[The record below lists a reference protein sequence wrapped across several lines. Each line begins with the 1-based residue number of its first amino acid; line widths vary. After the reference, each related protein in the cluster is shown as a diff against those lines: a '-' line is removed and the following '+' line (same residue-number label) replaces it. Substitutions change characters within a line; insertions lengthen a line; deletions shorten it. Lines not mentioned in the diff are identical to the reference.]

1 MLNTPSHGGVM
12 MSSTEERNEVISGLK
27 TIIKTPKDKQHGE
40 IIGKIASAY
49 YYTQSDSSV
58 LAIAE
63 DMEKINDV
71 QAIGITDK
79 SGHIIGLI
87 SRKILFDFLSK
98 PFGRDLYHS
107 KSAGEICSNCL
118 VYDYQSNIYS
128 IAEEIEEKHGL
139 KNDKYF
145 AISKKGK
152 FYGIFSTKDILIY
165 LSGITQKDIQLARKL
180 QSNIVKEDMIFENN
194 SFAVCAVNRSAKGV
208 SGDFYDVREYGEGR
222 WLFTLCDVSGKGISA
237 SLVTSAIGGLFS
249 AYDFSSGISPF
260 IQKMNSFLLSTF
272 GNEKFV
278 TGVFADLNEESGE
291 LTIFDMGHSLIY
303 LFRNGRFFRLT
314 TSQDN
319 NIPLGITDNE
329 NTIPSDKIKLEKD
342 DLFMLVTD
350 GLIEQVN
357 ESGEQ
362 YGSVRF
368 AANVGRYAEKGIEII
383 KEEILKDIS
392 RYKGRQPLHD
402 DMTMIILSFK
412 RNISE

>member
-1 MLNTPSHGGVM
+1 MLHPLWYGGF
-12 MSSTEERNEVISGLK
+12 MSSFTEEKREVLAELK
-27 TIIKTPKDKQHGE
+27 TIIKAPKDKQHGE

-49 YYTQSDSSV
+49 YYAKSDSSV
-58 LAIAE
+58 LDIAE

-71 QAIGITDK
+71 QAVGITDK
-79 SGHIIGLI
+79 SGRIIGLI
-87 SRKILFDFLSK
+87 ARKILFDFLSK

-107 KSAGEICSNCL
+107 KCAGEICSNCM
-118 VYDYQSNIYS
+118 VYDFQSNIYT
-128 IAEEIEEKHGL
+128 IAEEIEEQHGL

-145 AISKKGK
+145 AISKKGR

-180 QSNIVKEDMIFENN
+180 QSNIVKEDLLFENN

-208 SGDFYDVREYGEGR
+208 SGDFYDVREYNQGR
-222 WLFTLCDVSGKGISA
+222 WLFTLCDVSGKGVSA
-237 SLVTSAIGGLFS
+237 SLVTAAIGGLFS
-249 AYDFSSGISPF
+249 AYDFSSGISTF
-260 IQKMNSFLLSTF
+260 IQRMNSFLLSTF

-278 TGVFADLNEESGE
+278 TGVFAELNEETGE

-303 LFRNGRFFRLT
+303 LFRDGRFFRLNT
-314 TSQDN
+314 AQDN
-319 NIPLGITDNE
+319 NIPLGIADNE
-329 NTIPSDKIKLEKD
+329 NSIPSDKIKLEKD
-342 DLFMLVTD
+342 DLFMIVTD

-368 AANVGRYAEKGIEII
+368 AANVGRYAENGITKI
-383 KEEILKDIS
+383 KDEVLKDIS

-412 RNISE
+412 NNLSD